1 MKLKATSVTSK
12 LYNDRYHVPKVQLD
26 NDLHKSLR
34 TLAESTRMRSPKAKS
49 QQKTSRCSKD
59 KLNQAETRSAGEP
72 SISEHIP
79 LKSLAQKHYFELT
92 PQKEHNPE
100 LTGDD
105 LLDSVRPMS
114 VFIRAPNLLEA
125 AF

>member
-12 LYNDRYHVPKVQLD
+12 LYNDRYHAPKVQLD
-26 NDLHKSLR
+26 NDLRKSLR
-34 TLAESTRMRSPKAKS
+34 TLADSTRMRSPKAKS
-49 QQKTSRCSKD
+49 QQKTSRGSKD
-59 KLNQAETRSAGEP
+59 KLNQAETQSAADP
-72 SISEHIP
+72 SISEHSP
-79 LKSLAQKHYFELT
+79 LKSLAHKHYFELT
-92 PQKEHNPE
+92 PQKEQHPE

-114 VFIRAPNLLEA
+114 VFIHAPNLLEA